1 MRDRANAAF
10 ERSPWHRRR
19 VLKLLAASGVGTAG
33 FGSVL
38 AKISEGGPA
47 VTPEMIDQAEWLTG
61 IDLTPDERA
70 LLRDGVDELLAQ
82 LAANREVALDNA
94 VPPAVR
100 FDPGRGPVAAAAP
113 GPARAAPVVGDR
125 PESDDD
131 LAFLGVERIGALLR
145 SRKVSAREVAEI
157 SRRRIERFDPTL
169 RCVITP
175 TPELARSQA
184 VAAQVRLDAGDAGDA
199 GDLTGIPWGAK
210 DLLAVPGYPTT
221 WGARPFRDQI
231 LDVEATAAA
240 RLREAGAVLAAKTS
254 LGALAWGDVWFD
266 GKTRNPWN
274 PVQGSSGSSAGSAS
288 AVAAGLVPFAMGSE
302 TWGSI
307 VSPCTRCGV
316 TGLRPTYGRV
326 SRHGAMALSWSMDKL
341 GPIARSARDCRIV
354 FRHLVGADPADP
366 SAVDRPFIEARG
378 DRGLAGLRI
387 GVVTDAFDADR
398 SDGVED
404 QADRADLA
412 EWAALDRAVL
422 PVLESLGAT
431 LVPIALPS
439 AVEVSNLAL
448 ILTAE
453 ASTAF
458 DALTRTGRDDELTRQ
473 IADAWPNVFRQG
485 QLIPAVEYLRANR
498 LRTLVQRDWNALF
511 EQVEVYVT
519 PSFVGDGLLATNLT
533 GHPQV
538 VVPDGFLSSDG
549 TPVSISFVGRLFG
562 EDDLLAVAEA
572 FQAASRHHLR
582 RPDLDAVLAYR
593 EEA

>member
-1 MRDRANAAF
+1 MRDRDTVRF
-10 ERSPWHRRR
+10 EGQPWPRRR
-19 VLKLLAASGVGTAG
+19 VLRWLAASGVGTAG
-33 FGSVL
+33 LGAAL
-38 AKISEGGPA
+38 ATLAEGPSA
-47 VTPEMIDQAEWLTG
+47 VTAEMIDRAEWLTG
-61 IDLTPDERA
+61 LDLTEDERA
-70 LLRDGVDELLAQ
+70 LMVEGVNELLAEF
-82 LAANREVALDNA
+82 ATNRAVPLDNA
-94 VPPAVR
+94 VAPAVR
-100 FDPGRGPVAAAAP
+100 FDPGRASEPPAPDRPAQAAAVAAE
-113 GPARAAPVVGDR
+113 R
-125 PESDDD
+125 PDADDD

-145 SRKVSAREVAEI
+145 GRRLSAAEVAEVVL
-157 SRRRIERFDPTL
+157 RRIERFDPVL

-184 VAAQVRLDAGDAGDA
+184 AAAQARIDAGDA

-221 WGARPFRDQI
+221 WGARPFRDQV
-231 LDVEATAAA
+231 LDVEATVAG

-254 LGALAWGDVWFD
+254 LGALAWGDVWF
-266 GKTRNPWN
+266 GGMTRNPWN
-274 PVQGSSGSSAGSAS
+274 PAQGSSGSSAGSAS
-288 AVAAGLVPFAMGSE
+288 AVAAGVVPFAIGSE

-316 TGLRPTYGRV
+316 TGLRPTFGRV
-326 SRHGAMALSWSMDKL
+326 SRHGAMALSWSMDKI

-366 SAVDRPFIEARG
+366 SAVDRPFVEARG
-378 DRGLAGLRI
+378 DRGLAGIRI

-398 SDGVED
+398 SAGVDDES
-404 QADRADLA
+404 ARADLA
-412 EWAALDRAVL
+412 EWAALDRAAL
-422 PVLESLGAT
+422 GVLESLGAT

-439 AVEVSNLAL
+439 AIEVSSLSL

-453 ASTAF
+453 ASTVF
-458 DALTRTGRDDELTRQ
+458 DTLTRTGRDDELTRQ
-473 IADAWPNVFRQG
+473 IAQAWPNVFRQG

-511 EQVEVYVT
+511 DRVDVYVT

-549 TPVSISFVGRLFG
+549 TPVSLSFVGRLFG

-572 FQAASRHHLR
+572 FQSATRHHLR

-593 EEA
+593 EDS